1 MDYSAIVLDHF
12 MNPRN
17 VGKMEN
23 PDAIG
28 EAGSASCGDNM
39 VLFLKI
45 EDNTIKDVS
54 FLTFGCAAAIASSS
68 ITTELIKGRTLEE
81 VKEITNRNVV
91 DALGGLP
98 EKKVHCSVMVE
109 EALANAIKNYEE
121 RL

>member
-68 ITTELIKGRTLEE
+68 ITTELIK
-81 VKEITNRNVV
+81 I
-91 DALGGLP
+91 
-98 EKKVHCSVMVE
+98 
-109 EALANAIKNYEE
+109 IY
-121 RL
+121 